1 MPQPAGLDAFGG
13 AKASRPCPAFPSTQH
28 VFCLLDIKTLA
39 QQHCLT
45 EDPCGNSSQLKHP
58 CTLHSEALQQKYE
71 SSEHF
76 QEFLGSSKF
85 SVVNFEGLVHAV
97 AVSEALPVQLEP
109 E

>member
-1 MPQPAGLDAFGG
+1 M
-13 AKASRPCPAFPSTQH
+13 ST
-28 VFCLLDIKTLA
+28 IA

-58 CTLHSEALQQKYE
+58 CTLHSEALPQKYE

-76 QEFLGSSKF
+76 QDFIGSSKF
-85 SVVNFEGLVHAV
+85 SVVNLKGLVHAV